1 MTPTEG
7 VRHNTSL
14 LERENMDDTLSI
26 MEDML
31 LLMAGTAI
39 EHSAP
44 QLPHVNNLIDR
55 VRDIRKQQEQD
66 CLQEAE
72 DTYECLQQDEDGT
85 QQREDYLYMRYPHAQ
100 GD

>member
-1 MTPTEG
+1 
-7 VRHNTSL
+7 
-14 LERENMDDTLSI
+14 MDDTLSI

-31 LLMAGTAI
+31 LLMAGTAVA
-39 EHSAP
+39 ERRYN
-44 QLPHVNNLIDR
+44 VDDLINR
-55 VRDIRKQQEQD
+55 IRDIRKQREQE

-85 QQREDYLYMRYPHAQ
+85 RQREDYLCMRYPHAQ